1 MEHMKKALLI
11 LFVAVD
17 LHAFAQTAK
26 VIDNLNGRWEVINLS
41 NQILKCTF
49 IPNGYTKAEQVSNAV
64 NFLENKSDSK
74 KELWKLE
81 TTNSQELVQR
91 FVFDEQKSFSLK
103 AYNFKDGHHTIGFS
117 LQPDEQIFGA
127 GERSLPMNRRGF
139 RLPLYNNPWYG
150 YSTNADAL
158 NYGIPFIISTK
169 GYGIFFDNPSVGYI
183 DIGKANADVLEFG
196 FKSGALT
203 FYLIE
208 GKNVD
213 EIVRN
218 YHALTGTQP
227 IPARWV
233 FGNFMSRFGYRSQLQ
248 VDSMVKKMK
257 AANFPMDA
265 VIIDLFWFGDS
276 IQHTMG
282 NLEWKNKTK
291 WPNPQKM
298 IADLKA
304 QNIKTILITEPFVLK
319 ETPNYEPSKKFHA
332 VDSAGKPGLI
342 TNFYFGE
349 TGLLDLFRKDA
360 GDWFWSKYKPQID
373 KGVGGW
379 WGDLGEPEKHP
390 NSLFHNLKD
399 QGFTK
404 RLFNAEDV
412 HNIYG
417 HFWSKLLF
425 EKYAQLY
432 PSERLFNLNRSGY
445 AGTCRYGIFPWS
457 GDVSRSWEGLQAQMP
472 IMLGASISGIP
483 YIHADAGGFAGGE
496 KDNELYIRWL
506 QFAQF
511 TPVFRPHGT
520 GFGEVNPG
528 VTDIPSEPVMWDAT
542 TQKLAQELIIDRY
555 RLLPYNYNLG
565 YEQWKFGKPLVRP
578 MFYYNSNDTNLL
590 KATNQYMFGDAF
602 LVAPV
607 NERGAKTK
615 RLYLPA
621 GEWINWYSNEKMSGG
636 RWLDAPLDMNHIPVF
651 VKAGSFVPT
660 KTVMRNTSEYDQKV
674 LVVKYYPAAEQSSY
688 TLYEDD
694 GKTNKAWEKNLFD
707 LYQFTGQ
714 ATSSRIDISIQQTAQ
729 SKTNKA
735 TSKKLVIEIPTSQN
749 NNRRVQVNGKVIPVV
764 YDLSLNTTSFQVSI
778 PTNGVCKVLVFE

>member
-1 MEHMKKALLI
+1 MEA
-11 LFVAVD
+11 
-17 LHAFAQTAK
+17 
-26 VIDNLNGRWEVINLS
+26 G
-41 NQILKCTF
+41 
-49 IPNGYTKAEQVSNAV
+49 
-64 NFLENKSDSK
+64 
-74 KELWKLE
+74 
-81 TTNSQELVQR
+81 
-91 FVFDEQKSFSLK
+91 
-103 AYNFKDGHHTIGFS
+103 
-117 LQPDEQIFGA
+117 EQIFGA

-183 DIGKANADVLEFG
+183 DIGKTNVDVLEFG

-203 FYLIE
+203 FYLIA

-248 VDSMVKKMK
+248 VDTMVKKMK
-257 AANFPMDA
+257 AANMPMDA

-291 WPNPQKM
+291 WPDPQKM
-298 IADLKA
+298 IRELKA

-319 ETPNYEPSKKFHA
+319 ETPNYAPSKQFHA

-349 TGLLDLFRKDA
+349 TGLLDLFRNDA
-360 GDWFWSKYKPQID
+360 GDWFWSKYKTQID
-373 KGVGGW
+373 KGVDGW

-425 EKYAQLY
+425 EKYAKLY
-432 PSERLFNLNRSGY
+432 PNERLFNLNRSGY
-445 AGTCRYGIFPWS
+445 AGTCRYSIFPWS

-496 KDNELYIRWL
+496 KDDELYIRWL

-520 GFGEVNPG
+520 GFGEVNPS
-528 VTDIPSEPVMWDAT
+528 VADIPSEPVMWDEN
-542 TQKLAQELIIDRY
+542 TQKLARELIIDRY

-578 MFYYNSNDTNLL
+578 MFYYNSSDSNLL
-590 KATNQYMFGDAF
+590 KANNQYMFGDAF
-602 LVAPV
+602 LIAPV

-615 RLYLPA
+615 HLYLPV
-621 GEWINWYSNEKMSGG
+621 GEWINWYSNEKLTGG
-636 RWLDAPLDMNHIPVF
+636 QWMDVTLERNHIPVF

-660 KTVMRNTSEYDQKV
+660 KSSMRNTSEYDQKA
-674 LVVKYYPAAEQSSY
+674 LIVKYYPTPEKTIY

-694 GKTNKAWEKNLFD
+694 GKTNKAWEKNEFD

-714 ATSSRIDISIQQTAQ
+714 SINKRIEISIQQTAK

-735 TSKKLVIEIPTSQN
+735 LTKKMVLEIPSTQN

-764 YDLSLNTTSFQVSI
+764 YDLSLHTTSFEIVL
-778 PTNGVCKVLVFE
+778 PANGVCQVLIFE